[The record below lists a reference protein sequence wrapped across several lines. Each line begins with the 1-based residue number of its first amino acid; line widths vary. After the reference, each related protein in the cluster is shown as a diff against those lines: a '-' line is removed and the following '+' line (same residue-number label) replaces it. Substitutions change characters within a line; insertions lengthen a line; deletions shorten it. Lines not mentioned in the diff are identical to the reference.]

1 MKIILSF
8 NVISLIALVKRSHY
22 ADKSLIDIEGQ
33 DELEEIRIV
42 IKNSLN
48 RFQSE
53 KTSNLTKLN

>member
-8 NVISLIALVKRSHY
+8 NVISVIALVKRSHY

-53 KTSNLTKLN
+53 KTSNLTKLK

>member
-8 NVISLIALVKRSHY
+8 NVISVIALVKRSDY

-53 KTSNLTKLN
+53 KTSNLTKLK

>member
-1 MKIILSF
+1 MKIVPSF
-8 NVISLIALVKRSHY
+8 NVISVIALVKRSHY

-42 IKNSLN
+42 MKNILN

-53 KTSNLTKLN
+53 KTSNLTKLK

>member
-1 MKIILSF
+1 MKIVPSF
-8 NVISLIALVKRSHY
+8 NIISVIALVKGSHY

-53 KTSNLTKLN
+53 KTSNLTKLK

>member
-8 NVISLIALVKRSHY
+8 NVISVIALVKRSHY
-22 ADKSLIDIEGQ
+22 ADKSLIDIERQ

-53 KTSNLTKLN
+53 KTSNLTKLK

>member
-53 KTSNLTKLN
+53 KTSNLTKLK

>member
-8 NVISLIALVKRSHY
+8 NVISVIALVKRSHY

-42 IKNSLN
+42 MKNSLN

-53 KTSNLTKLN
+53 KTSNLTKLK